1 VAKRDCDSEGL
12 RPAPRRDA
20 IEIPDDLG
28 KQTVRVQLLDC
39 GFQQLAR
46 PRQLRR
52 ACGEIANRTRTQLR
66 PPPIRI
72 ELMLRADGVFEIFVD
87 VD

>member
-1 VAKRDCDSEGL
+1 MAKRDRDSEGL
-12 RPAPRRDA
+12 GPAPRRDA
-20 IEIPDDLG
+20 IEIPDDLR
-28 KQTVRVQLLDC
+28 KETVWVQLFDRGLH
-39 GFQQLAR
+39 QLAR

-52 ACGEIANRTRTQLR
+52 ACGELANRTRTQLR

-72 ELMLRADGVFEIFVD
+72 ELVLRADGVFEVFVD